1 MRNYNQLTQ
10 TERYQIYALR
20 KANKNPTEIS
30 RVLGRHK
37 NTIYRELKRNLGKRG
52 YRAIQAHQFAV
63 ERHMSRDRRRISLE
77 DWQLIESLIR
87 RDWSPEQ
94 ISLWLKKYKKIR
106 ISHEWIYQ
114 YIFKD
119 KSKAGDLHTHLR
131 SRKKRKKRYGSQNRR
146 EMILN
151 RVSIE
156 KRPAVVDQRSRIGD
170 WEIDTIIGAHHQ
182 GVLLSLVERK
192 SRLCLIARLAN
203 KSAQEVERTTIN
215 LLDSIKEKVH
225 TVTSDNG
232 KEFAKHESIAKNL
245 DAKFF
250 FAHPYAS
257 WERGLNENTNGL
269 IRQYFPKKTQFNHI
283 SDQQVQSV
291 MEKLNNRP
299 RKCLG
304 MKTPNQVFFKDCSFV
319 ALRS

>member
-1 MRNYNQLTQ
+1 MYNFVVKHRSHISQNTEKIIQRNCLNSTLKYNFT
-10 TERYQIYALR
+10 
-20 KANKNPTEIS
+20 S
-30 RVLGRHK
+30 
-37 NTIYRELKRNLGKRG
+37 GKRD
-52 YRAIQAHQFAV
+52 YRALQAHQFAV

-94 ISLWLKKYKKIR
+94 ISLWLKKYKIIR
-106 ISHEWIYQ
+106 VSHEWIYQ
-114 YIFKD
+114 YILKD
-119 KSKAGDLHTHLR
+119 KSQAGDLYTHLR
-131 SRKKRKKRYGSQNRR
+131 LRKKRKKRYGSQNRR
-146 EMILN
+146 GMILN

-225 TVTSDNG
+225 TFSLI
-232 KEFAKHESIAKNL
+232 ESS
-245 DAKFF
+245 KFMVVR
-250 FAHPYAS
+250 S
-257 WERGLNENTNGL
+257 
-269 IRQYFPKKTQFNHI
+269 I
-283 SDQQVQSV
+283 S
-291 MEKLNNRP
+291 
-299 RKCLG
+299 
-304 MKTPNQVFFKDCSFV
+304 
-319 ALRS
+319 